1 LKKNTVSASMSRKQ
15 NNMAMNGYL
24 FTAGLTR
31 FQAVPTSSLG
41 AHPMRTFQT
50 WDTCASAIVYGGDA
64 E

>member
-1 LKKNTVSASMSRKQ
+1 MSRKQ